1 MKKHTLFNRVA
12 AAVVVSATLVM
23 PGVIGLTAATANAVP
38 REINCRGMAQ
48 AHQSST
54 HVAEGAVAQGD
65 YYAAYQHFADAAA
78 AKQNYDRYC
87 LGNG

>member
-1 MKKHTLFNRVA
+1 MRNNALLKRAAA
-12 AAVVVSATLVM
+12 AAVLAATVVTPVVA
-23 PGVIGLTAATANAVP
+23 GLTAGTANAVP

-65 YYAAYQHFADAAA
+65 YYAAYQHFSDAAA